1 MLCITLIHAHAVDGQ
16 KTPRWLGLMFTINF
30 EGKNNVV
37 SIFSI
42 DVDQIF
48 AQYCLA
54 LLLNIAQHCWVL
66 KSAAEH
72 YSAERYWT
80 EHYLFNLN

>member
-1 MLCITLIHAHAVDGQ
+1 MLSHATNAEAPATISGKFID
-16 KTPRWLGLMFTINF
+16 LMFSINF

-66 KSAAEH
+66 KCAAEH

-80 EHYLFNLN
+80 EYYLFNLN